1 MPAPVLD
8 EAEEDQR
15 RIEVDGRVGA
25 AATARQL
32 ANFVFGVAPAG
43 LTLPIFG
50 AARAAGQHRLAG
62 ALRTKCTLPAGLV
75 GAGLARSGSRFG
87 RGADPDVGA
96 GSELTHP
103 FGAREGLPLSAATN
117 LSQAW
122 EGHTGPGSTVVVPV
136 EAVASGEVGSFGAG
150 LPGSGAEFTTT
161 GGAAVVGEEAMVFPR
176 HAGVTFPAA
185 NDTTPLG
192 EITTQAGPRTL
203 QVRLTGLAEPG
214 GRPTTGEVPRD
225 RRAHQ
230 IGGAAAELP
239 GADLPSP
246 EGWGA
251 APLDAFGAADAGAEP
266 RAATRSR
273 AALRQAAMA
282 ALGGGLAAAPGS
294 ADIPPRRAGRPD
306 GQGRLT
312 SASTAGDAP
321 SPTIAAQALVVA
333 FAAASQSDLRRQDP
347 GARAGEF
354 TAVEGGPAVAAAPG
368 GETRGLGLGIV
379 AQPTRLHGGL

>member
-1 MPAPVLD
+1 M
-8 EAEEDQR
+8 
-15 RIEVDGRVGA
+15 
-25 AATARQL
+25 
-32 ANFVFGVAPAG
+32 
-43 LTLPIFG
+43 
-50 AARAAGQHRLAG
+50 AG
-62 ALRTKCTLPAGLV
+62 ALRTKGTVPAGPIAATFAWP
-75 GAGLARSGSRFG
+75 GSGFG
-87 RGADPDVGA
+87 RGADPDVATGVELTGPLGA
-96 GSELTHP
+96 G
-103 FGAREGLPLSAATN
+103 EGLPLPAATN

-122 EGHTGPGSTVVVPV
+122 QGHTAPSSTVVVSV
-136 EAVASGEVGSFGAG
+136 EAVPPGKVGGFGAG
-150 LPGSGAEFTTT
+150 LPGSGTEHTTT
-161 GGAAVVGEEAMVFPR
+161 GGAAFVGREALLFPR
-176 HAGVTFPAA
+176 NAGVPFSAA
-185 NDTTPLG
+185 SDTTPLG

-203 QVRLTGLAEPG
+203 QVRLTGLAEAG

-230 IGGAAAELP
+230 IGGAAAEIP

-251 APLDAFGAADAGAEP
+251 APLDAFGAASAGAEP
-266 RAATRSR
+266 RAAARSR

-312 SASTAGDAP
+312 SASTAGD
-321 SPTIAAQALVVA
+321 SPGPAIAAQALVVA

-347 GARAGEF
+347 GARAGELA
-354 TAVEGGPAVAAAPG
+354 AVEGRTAVAAAPG
-368 GETRGLGLGIV
+368 GRTRGLGLGIV